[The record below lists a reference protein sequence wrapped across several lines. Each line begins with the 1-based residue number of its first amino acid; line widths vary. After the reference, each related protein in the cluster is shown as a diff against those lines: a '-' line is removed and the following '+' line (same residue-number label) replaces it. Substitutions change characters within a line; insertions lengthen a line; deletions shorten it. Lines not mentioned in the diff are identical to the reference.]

1 MNDEL
6 TLTLSIV
13 SLSISVLSLVA
24 TIIMTAIT
32 IKTQNDA
39 SHRNIFL
46 QMRQQ
51 LNDAVLRAQEKQL
64 EYIKG
69 KKDAKIEDA
78 SKIIWETAIENHL
91 NLLEEVCAQY
101 CAQGFMSKIEKKYI
115 EKEYPYEINNLIQS
129 SHESEVYKDLLTEE
143 CYPKIWEVYNDWV
156 NRKIITPEDNK
167 SSETK

>member
-1 MNDEL
+1 MGGKIIMNDEL

-91 NLLEEVCAQY
+91 NLLE
-101 CAQGFMSKIEKKYI
+101 
-115 EKEYPYEINNLIQS
+115 
-129 SHESEVYKDLLTEE
+129 
-143 CYPKIWEVYNDWV
+143 
-156 NRKIITPEDNK
+156 
-167 SSETK
+167 